1 MNPSP
6 SFCKLPVMKTELCA
20 TPLKRLAAESCIAI
34 AKAGNSAARGRSPG
48 PSDDA
53 REEFDSRSQIAGPPA
68 HHAVDRRDRALVYD
82 PAEKGFV
89 HVVELGRCAR
99 RRDVQFG
106 NPQKSPNRSVGII
119 RSRVQ
124 LEKIAETL
132 VPQMAQKA
140 REIGISANGVRAQ
153 NRRAGRL
160 NQVDPPLASITSSS
174 VRNPVRGA
182 LTSTAMLPGG
192 CRLVRINSCACGILV
207 QGNTSLMQGSMRR
220 SSTN

>member
-1 MNPSP
+1 MFWEPRGLWRRAIQLDGVCVLLVGLRP
-6 SFCKLPVMKTELCA
+6 GTHMREAQVIQGAIDGVVRHREPELLMQ
-20 TPLKRLAAESCIAI
+20 PH
-34 AKAGNSAARGRSPG
+34 
-48 PSDDA
+48 D
-53 REEFDSRSQIAGPPA
+53 QIAGPPA

-99 RRDVQFG
+99 RRDVRFG
-106 NPQKSPNRSVGII
+106 NPRESPNRSVGII

-153 NRRAGRL
+153 NPRAGRL

-207 QGNTSLMQGSMRR
+207 QGNTSLMQGSTRR